1 MTATI
6 SLYDRTKGIFP
17 IKTELIFVENYRDA
31 EEKTS
36 VKNMKLKNPNRYWK
50 VDAINI

>member
-17 IKTELIFVENYRDA
+17 IKTEQIFVENYRDA

-50 VDAINI
+50 VDAINK